1 MTPFEG
7 NKFGPYEIL
16 APPGAGGMGEVYRAR
31 DTVLGRD
38 VAIQIP
44 AQIPTEVLPE
54 ALAKDTEQLFPTG
67 RSKPWE
73 RSMNVRESR
82 WQRWALLAA
91 ASAIL
96 AVLAGCTG
104 SGDQAAKMTSFSTGE
119 TPQAK
124 AELFSLPAD
133 QMSHIQVVTV
143 GQGSLARTLRLT
155 GAVEYNDFK
164 TTPVITQVGGPVSRV
179 VVVQGEHVHAGQPL
193 LYIASPD
200 YSLLRAAYLKA
211 RDAFQ
216 LADKFYRR
224 AQDLYAHGAIA
235 QTDLEQAQSNR
246 TQAQADYESSADAI
260 RILGIA
266 DPETIVTK
274 APSPEV
280 PLYSPVAG
288 EVVDRQCSAGQ
299 LLAAGATQCFT
310 LSDMSS
316 VWILVNIYQ
325 KDVAYVHVGDLVTIV
340 NESYPDV
347 VRGKIEYISPAL
359 DPNTRTLQ
367 ARIESPNP
375 GERLKKEMYVT
386 AEVQAGVISNAMFV
400 PNSSVLRDEQNMPYV
415 YLQTGKGQFARRD
428 VTLGETQ
435 NGKTQVLTGLQ
446 TNDHVVGDGSLF
458 LQFQNSLQR

>member
-1 MTPFEG
+1 
-7 NKFGPYEIL
+7 
-16 APPGAGGMGEVYRAR
+16 
-31 DTVLGRD
+31 
-38 VAIQIP
+38 
-44 AQIPTEVLPE
+44 
-54 ALAKDTEQLFPTG
+54 
-67 RSKPWE
+67 
-73 RSMNVRESR
+73 
-82 WQRWALLAA
+82 
-91 ASAIL
+91 
-96 AVLAGCTG
+96 
-104 SGDQAAKMTSFSTGE
+104 MTSFSTAE
-119 TPQAK
+119 SRESK

-143 GQGSLARTLRLT
+143 EQGPLARVLRLT

-179 VVVQGEHVHAGQPL
+179 VVVQGAHVRAGQPL

-200 YSLLRAAYLKA
+200 YSLLRSAYIKA

-216 LADKFYRR
+216 LADKFYSRS
-224 AQDLYAHGAIA
+224 QDLYEHHAIA
-235 QTDLEQAQSNR
+235 QADLEQAQSNR
-246 TQAQADYESSADAI
+246 AQAQADFESSADAI

-274 APSPEV
+274 PPSPEI

-288 EVVDRQCSAGQ
+288 EVVDRMCSAGQ

-310 LSDMSS
+310 LSDMNS

-325 KDVAYVHVGDLVTIV
+325 NDVAYVHVGDLVTVV
-340 NESYPDV
+340 NESYPGV

-367 ARIESPNP
+367 ARIEAANP

-386 AEVQAGVISNAMFV
+386 AEVQAGMIPDARFV
-400 PNSSVLRDEQNMPYV
+400 PNSAVLRDDQNMPYV
-415 YLQTGKGQFARRD
+415 YLQTGNTQFARRG
-428 VTLGETQ
+428 VTLGESQ
-435 NGKTQVLTGLQ
+435 DGKTQILTGLQ
-446 TNDHVVGDGSLF
+446 PNDRVVGDGSLF

>member
-1 MTPFEG
+1 M
-7 NKFGPYEIL
+7 K
-16 APPGAGGMGEVYRAR
+16 
-31 DTVLGRD
+31 
-38 VAIQIP
+38 
-44 AQIPTEVLPE
+44 
-54 ALAKDTEQLFPTG
+54 
-67 RSKPWE
+67 
-73 RSMNVRESR
+73 VRVSCR
-82 WQRWALLAA
+82 QRWVGWATISVIMLG
-91 ASAIL
+91 
-96 AVLAGCTG
+96 LAGCG
-104 SGDQAAKMTSFSTGE
+104 GADEQASKMTSFSTAE
-119 TPQAK
+119 SRASK
-124 AELFSLPAD
+124 AELFSLPAE
-133 QMSHIQVVTV
+133 QMSHIQIVAV
-143 GQGSLARTLRLT
+143 GQGPLARVLRLT

-179 VVVQGEHVHAGQPL
+179 VVVQGEHVQAGQAL

-200 YSLLRAAYLKA
+200 YSLLRSSYIKA

-216 LADKFYRR
+216 LADKFYLR
-224 AQDLYAHGAIA
+224 AQDLYAHHAIA

-246 TQAQADYESSADAI
+246 TQAQADFESSADAI
-260 RILGIA
+260 RVLGIA
-266 DPETIVTK
+266 SPETIVTK
-274 APSPEV
+274 PPSPEI

-325 KDVAYVHVGDLVTIV
+325 NDVAYVHVGDPVAIE

-375 GERLKKEMYVT
+375 GERLKKEMYVI
-386 AEVQAGVISNAMFV
+386 AEVQAGVIPNALFV
-400 PNSSVLRDEQNMPYV
+400 PDSSVLRSDQNTPYV
-415 YLQTGKGQFARRD
+415 YLQTGSGQFARRD
-428 VTLGETQ
+428 VTLGESQ
-435 NGKTQVLTGLQ
+435 GGKTQILTGLQ
-446 TNDHVVGDGSLF
+446 VNDRVVGDGSLF